1 MEWQAIFP
9 EELPHSA
16 ASRLD
21 ATLIT
26 PPRPLSR
33 GFSIDERSML
43 WVLFDVFLLGFVK
56 LVQFS
61 LEIR

>member
-16 ASRLD
+16 ASRFD

-26 PPRPLSR
+26 PPRLLSR
-33 GFSIDERSML
+33 GSVDERSMF
-43 WVLFDVFLLGFVK
+43 WMLFDVFLLGFVK
-56 LVQFS
+56 LVQLS